1 MTQTSTQRPATLR
14 SGSAA
19 FQVLLWS
26 ALGALGIFLYL
37 RTAGMYPVVMADEW
51 TYSLHAR
58 LTPLS
63 ESILPSY
70 LYLWIFRA
78 TSACGTGFLD
88 CARALN
94 VAFFVAAAPFIYLLG
109 RTVCSKRV
117 AAFVALLCVLS
128 PLASFT
134 AFFMP
139 EALYF
144 FLFCVLAWAALAL
157 REAPAVRY
165 ALVTGALLGVMSLV
179 KVHALFLLPAQLAF
193 AIVLAWNARARGCRE
208 RPPKGCSHNLQPETR
223 IRRSRA
229 GGNPISQHANA
240 AGINGMHTTLGSR
253 LRGNDVQVSTMR
265 LRGNDGQMS
274 TMRLRGNDG
283 QMSTMRLRGNDGH
296 MSTNWIVRALIV
308 TVVTSATMLVIKFA
322 LGYLLAGSN
331 GLHLLGSFYGA
342 HAGNSL
348 GTLARLS
355 TLIAPAVTSL
365 KGHLLALVLLFGMP
379 IATILVYAL
388 SPATRREGN
397 RNLHALLLYAVLM
410 LGAALAMT
418 VAFTATIAAPGTIE
432 GTRLHM
438 RYYDFAFPLL
448 LIGVA
453 SQVGRRE
460 TARSAP
466 LGIVIG
472 IGLIAASLYA
482 ALRLLPAYQ
491 LSLTDGPEIA
501 ALVQATDLV
510 LMGRTFKMFPLLVSL
525 QVALLG
531 WWMIS
536 KSQAARWLVF
546 LVLPLSVFSS
556 NATTR
561 FILAQFHT
569 PNEYD
574 TAGQFARQRLSE
586 QDRAALAI
594 AGSDLA
600 GLARAQFHVDS
611 AHAGAITLDAGAPLV
626 ASELPARRKW
636 LLVVGQHALPADAQV
651 EARTPQY
658 ALLRLGFSHTQ
669 TAAVSFSANA
679 ASVLERAEGLAASEA
694 WGAWSNAQQVK
705 LRFAKP
711 LPAALN
717 VFVNARA
724 IGPNIGKDFII
735 RVGAQTRT
743 FRLGAS
749 TQERFFQFATDGSAR
764 DVTIEVPQ
772 PVTPRELG
780 LGADDRKIG
789 LGLVGMEIGAGL

>member
-1 MTQTSTQRPATLR
+1 MTQTSPQGPATLR
-14 SGSAA
+14 SGSGA
-19 FQVLLWS
+19 FQALLWS

-109 RTVCSKRV
+109 RTVCSKRM

-193 AIVLAWNARARGCRE
+193 AIVLAWNARASE
-208 RPPKGCSHNLQPETR
+208 
-223 IRRSRA
+223 
-229 GGNPISQHANA
+229 
-240 AGINGMHTTLGSR
+240 
-253 LRGNDVQVSTMR
+253 
-265 LRGNDGQMS
+265 
-274 TMRLRGNDG
+274 
-283 QMSTMRLRGNDGH
+283 
-296 MSTNWIVRALIV
+296 NWIARALIV

-331 GLHLLGSFYGA
+331 GLHLLGSFYGT
-342 HAGNSL
+342 HAGNTL

-355 TLIAPAVTSL
+355 TLFAPAMTSL

-397 RNLHALLLYAVLM
+397 RKLHALLLYAVLM

-418 VAFTATIAAPGTIE
+418 VAFTATIAAPGTLE

-460 TARSAP
+460 TARSVP

-482 ALRLLPAYQ
+482 ALWLVPAYQ

-501 ALVQATDLV
+501 ALAQATDLM
-510 LMGRTFKMFPLLVSL
+510 LMGHTFKMFPLLVSL

-536 KSQAARWLVF
+536 KSQAAQLLVF

-556 NATTR
+556 NATTQA
-561 FILAQFHT
+561 ILAQFHT

-574 TAGQFARQRLSE
+574 TAGRFARQRLSE

-611 AHAGAITLDAGAPLV
+611 ARAGAITLDAGAALV

-636 LLVVGQHALPADAQV
+636 LLVVGKHELPADAQV

-658 ALLRLGFSHTQ
+658 ALLRLGFNHTQ
-669 TAAVSFSANA
+669 SAAVSFSANA
-679 ASVLERAEGLAASEA
+679 PSVLERAEGLAASEA
-694 WGAWSNAQQVK
+694 WGAWSNAQQVT

-717 VFVNARA
+717 VFVNAHA